1 MKKTIAFTLAVLLLL
16 AMITGC
22 STSNSSIANAN
33 ETPIN
38 TDESLEDVTTTL
50 SKEDIPALPVL
61 SYTKASDN
69 EWELKRLRLSRQ
81 GFDVLD
87 ERGRVLLQESGFSL
101 SDASD
106 SFRIGVESRADYLEK
121 TFWFGLRGLLDTGAV
136 GTTLGF
142 LEYYGF
148 YYLVSDYGSDDGI
161 VLIPMSTT

>member
-1 MKKTIAFTLAVLLLL
+1 M
-16 AMITGC
+16 
-22 STSNSSIANAN
+22 
-33 ETPIN
+33 
-38 TDESLEDVTTTL
+38 
-50 SKEDIPALPVL
+50 
-61 SYTKASDN
+61 
-69 EWELKRLRLSRQ
+69 ELKRLRLSRQ

-106 SFRIGVESRADYLEK
+106 SFRRDAESRADYLEK

-136 GTTLGF
+136 GTTPGF

-161 VLIPMSTT
+161 VLIPLGMYPEDRGTIPFDKFCEKAWEFTVMLRTPPKRFTAATGLTYRSYHDCQYRW